1 MTRDSLALVEVLAD
15 VPDFRQSRGRR
26 HPLAA
31 ILSLAVAAMLC
42 GYKSYSAMAE
52 WGRNYGQDFAKALG
66 FTHRKTPCAATL
78 HNIFRSLD
86 RQLFESRLGRWAEA
100 VMADSHTEVDELE
113 VIDFDGKTLRGT
125 RKQGAPA
132 AHLLSAV
139 GQRLG
144 LTVAQQSV
152 DEKTNEITVMT
163 EMLKTLLIENRVIT
177 MDALLTQRAIA
188 SQIVNQGGD
197 YLMVVKENQAE
208 LLKWISALF
217 EQTIWLREGVETA
230 EAKDAAH
237 GRIETR
243 KLSASSALNDHGLWP
258 GLERVLKIERSVM
271 EKKSGRKRQ
280 EVVYGVTSLTRERA
294 SAEKLLKMSRQ
305 HWHIENKSHWV
316 RDVTFDEDRSQ
327 VRCGSIPQIMAA
339 FRNTAIGLMRRAGE
353 TNIAAACR
361 RFAARPWTALALIG
375 IKPEN

>member
-1 MTRDSLALVEVLAD
+1 MTRQRLALVDVLAQI
-15 VPDFRQSRGRR
+15 PDSRQSRGKR
-26 HPLAA
+26 HPLHS
-31 ILSLAVAAMLC
+31 ILSLAIAAMLC

-52 WGRNYGQDFAKALG
+52 WGRNYGQEFSKALG
-66 FTHRKTPCAATL
+66 FTHSKTPCAATL

-86 RQLFESRLGRWAEA
+86 KQMFESRLGDWVEA
-100 VMADSHTEVDELE
+100 VMADSPGEDESLE
-113 VIDFDGKTLRGT
+113 VINFDGKTLRGS

-144 LTVAQQSV
+144 LSVAQQAV
-152 DEKTNEITVMT
+152 DDKTNEITVMI
-163 EMLKTLLIENRVIT
+163 EMLKDLLIENRVIT

-188 SQIVNQGGD
+188 KEIVNRGGD
-197 YLMVVKENQAE
+197 YLMVVKDNQAE
-208 LLKWISALF
+208 LRKWVSALF
-217 EQTIWLREGVETA
+217 EQPIWLREAVQTA
-230 EAKDAAH
+230 ETKDAAH
-237 GRIETR
+237 GRIEAR
-243 KLSASSALNDHGLWP
+243 KLSASSALNDHDLWP
-258 GLERVLKIERSVM
+258 GLEQVLKIERTVI
-271 EKKSGRKRQ
+271 EKKSGRQRQ
-280 EVVYGVTSLTRERA
+280 EVVFGVTSLRRERA
-294 SAEKLLKMSRQ
+294 SAERLIEIARQ

-339 FRNTAIGLMRRAGE
+339 IRNTAIGLMRGAGE

-361 RFAARPWTALALIG
+361 RFAAQPWLALALIG

>member
-1 MTRDSLALVEVLAD
+1 MTRPSLALVEVLAD
-15 VPDFRQSRGRR
+15 IPDFRQSRGKR
-26 HPLAA
+26 HPLHA
-31 ILSLAVAAMLC
+31 ILSLAIAAMLC

-52 WGRNYGQDFAKALG
+52 WGRNYGQELSTALG
-66 FTHRKTPCAATL
+66 FTHTKTPCAATL

-86 RQLFESRLGRWAEA
+86 RQLFDSKLGQWVESL
-100 VMADSHTEVDELE
+100 MADSPDKGEGPV
-113 VIDFDGKTLRGT
+113 VISFDGKTLRGS

-144 LTVAQQSV
+144 LTIAQHSV
-152 DEKTNEITVMT
+152 DDKTNEITAMT
-163 EMLKTLLIENRVIT
+163 EMLRNLILENRVIT

-188 SQIVNQGGD
+188 ERIVNGGGD
-197 YLMVVKENQAE
+197 YLMVVKDNQAE

-217 EQTIWLREGVETA
+217 EQTIWLREGVQTA
-230 EAKDAAH
+230 EMKDAAH

-243 KLSASSALNDHGLWP
+243 KLSTSSALNDHDLWP
-258 GLERVLKIERSVM
+258 GLEQVLKTERSVT
-271 EKKSGRKRQ
+271 EKRSGKQRQ
-280 EVVYGVTSLTRERA
+280 EVVFGVTSLKRERA
-294 SAEKLLKMSRQ
+294 SAEQLLKMSRQ

-327 VRCGSIPQIMAA
+327 VRCGSIPQVMAA
-339 FRNTAIGLMRRAGE
+339 IRNTAIGLMRRAGE

-361 RFAARPWTALALIG
+361 RFAAQPWAALALIG

>member
-1 MTRDSLALVEVLAD
+1 
-15 VPDFRQSRGRR
+15 
-26 HPLAA
+26 
-31 ILSLAVAAMLC
+31 MLC

-78 HNIFRSLD
+78 HYIFRSLD
-86 RQLFESRLGRWAEA
+86 TQLFESRLGNWAEA
-100 VMADSHTEVDELE
+100 MMTDSPGEPDQLE

-132 AHLLSAV
+132 AHLLSAL
-139 GQRLG
+139 GQRLE
-144 LTVAQQSV
+144 LSVAQQSV
-152 DEKTNEITVMT
+152 DDKTNEITAMT
-163 EMLKTLLIENRVIT
+163 EMLKGLLIENRVIT

-188 SQIVNQGGD
+188 EQIVNKGGD
-197 YLMVVKENQAE
+197 YLMVVKDNQAE

-217 EQTIWLREGVETA
+217 DQTIWLREAVCSAET
-230 EAKDAAH
+230 KDAAH
-237 GRIETR
+237 GRIEMR
-243 KLSASSALNDHGLWP
+243 KLSTSSALNDHDLWP
-258 GLERVLKIERSVM
+258 GLEQVLKIERSVI
-271 EKKSGRKRQ
+271 EKKSGKQRH
-280 EVVYGVTSLTRERA
+280 EVVYAVTSLKRERA
-294 SAEKLLKMSRQ
+294 SAEQLLEIARQ
-305 HWHIENKSHWV
+305 HWHIENRLHWV

-361 RFAARPWTALALIG
+361 RFAAQPWAALSLIG
-375 IKPEN
+375 IKPKN